1 MGELNPR
8 AQLLEVVRQ
17 VRRRWRIKLALRGA
31 VGFLIAGIV
40 AILAIAYTLEALK
53 FTPSAI
59 FWFRIVTGLV
69 LVAAG
74 AWFFA
79 RPLSR
84 KVTDEQVVLY
94 LEEHEPSLDSTILS
108 AMEASERPGDW
119 SPVLINRLVENAIE
133 RAHEIHEGQRIE
145 RDSMMRYAWISG
157 GVALAAVALFTL
169 GPAYLRHTLSAIFV
183 ISADAEAAAPYR
195 IEVKPG
201 SIKVPKGADQ
211 MINATIS
218 GFDSADATILIRKAS
233 QSAFERVPMV
243 KGENGAYEGMLFDL
257 AEPLEYVVEAAG
269 VRSAVFNLNVV
280 ELPYVK
286 KLDLE
291 FTYPAYTGLEPR
303 KIEDGGDVA
312 VLKGTDVRVTITP
325 TMASKGGRVVLGPPS
340 LATASAA
347 SSGEISPKRPSAAKA
362 DDSESVPLTVN
373 ADGTLTAQ
381 FKAQHDG
388 FYHVELDSAGGDR
401 LPASPQYTVDL
412 LADLAPTV
420 KLSKPGR
427 DTDATPVQ
435 EFFVEAQADDD
446 YAVKNLQLVYSVNGG
461 PEKTIPLF
469 NGTKPVAEVTAG
481 HTFYMEELGVKAGDS
496 LSYFARATDNDA
508 VAGAKQATSDIFF
521 LRIRPFDKNFKPAT
535 SMSGGG
541 GGGGGGGGQEVG
553 ALSQQQR
560 QIISGTFNIQRD
572 RKTLKADKFR
582 ADMVVLTLAQS
593 KLRDQVKGLVER
605 MNSRL
610 VVSDPSFKKI
620 AELLPKAAEQM
631 TLAEQQLQGQKPD
644 GALPPENLALQFLQQ
659 AEEEF
664 ELQVQTGRQ
673 AGGGGGGG
681 GAGSIAEDLADL
693 FKMELDKM
701 ANQYETNAQAS
712 SQQQDQQIDELAE
725 KLKELARRQEQ
736 EIERQRRQAAGQSA
750 GGGGGDLQRALAEQ
764 AEEAARQLEKLSRDQ
779 QRQDLADT
787 ARELRSAAESMKRAA
802 AKGDPSAGG
811 QAAAAA
817 DRLREAQRQLTGN
830 QQARGERDVREAQ
843 RQAEE
848 IAAEQ
853 KDIADDARSLP
864 QAGPDRLQQSQLL
877 GQRKDAL
884 ENKVS
889 GLEKQLDRMVG
900 EQTKDAKDT
909 ARKLSE
915 AVSGIRDNKVKEKIR
930 YSKSLLGSGAPQ
942 QYARNF
948 EEEIG
953 ANIDALRKKL
963 NDAAN
968 TVGQQGRDK
977 STEAL
982 DKARDLARGMDSMGQ
997 RMAERARQGEQGEQ
1011 GAKGANG
1018 ANGAKGANGAN
1029 GAEGQQGQDG
1039 KPGQDGK
1046 SGQQGQGQSGKE
1058 GQGQGQGQGGQQG
1071 QQGGNGGGGR
1081 EDMGGRASIGG
1092 FGDGGWNG
1100 SDRSPGRLSP
1110 DDIRQFRG
1118 EARRWAQEG
1127 QALRNMLREQ
1137 NIDPKEL
1144 DEIMK
1149 RLRELDSERVYQ
1161 DVRELERLQT
1171 FVAEGM
1177 KRFEYGLRRKVGD
1190 ETDRALVN
1198 GSDEVPAE
1206 FKSLVEEYYR
1216 SLSKGRQEQ

>member
-8 AQLLEVVRQ
+8 TQLLEVVRQ

-31 VGFLIAGIV
+31 IGFLIAGI
-40 AILAIAYTLEALK
+40 LAIVAMAYALEALK
-53 FTPSAI
+53 FTPAAI
-59 FWFRIVTGLV
+59 LSFRIITGFV

-84 KVTDEQVVLY
+84 QVSDEQVALY

-108 AMEASERPGDW
+108 AMEAAERPGDW
-119 SPVLINRLVENAIE
+119 SPELIRRLVENAID
-133 RAHEIHEGQRIE
+133 RVHEIHEGQRIE
-145 RDSMMRYAWISG
+145 RDSMTRYAWVAG
-157 GVALAAVALFTL
+157 GVALAAIALFTF

-183 ISADAEAAAPYR
+183 ISRGLEAAAPYR

-201 SIKVPKGADQ
+201 NAKVPKGADQ

-218 GFDSADATILIRKAS
+218 GFDAADAAILIRKAS
-233 QSAFERVPMV
+233 TSAFEKVPMV

-257 AEPLEYVVEAAG
+257 AEPLDYVVEAAG
-269 VRSAVFNLNVV
+269 VRSPLYKLNVV

-291 FTYPAYTGLEPR
+291 YTYPAYTGLEPR
-303 KIEDGGDVA
+303 RIEDGGDVA

-340 LATASAA
+340 LARESAA
-347 SSGEISPKRPSAAKA
+347 SFGEVSPKRPSAAEA
-362 DDSESVPLTVN
+362 DDNESVPLAAN
-373 ADGTLTAQ
+373 ADGTLSAQ

-388 FYHVELDSAGGDR
+388 FYHVELDSASGER

-412 LADLAPTV
+412 LSDLAPTV

-435 EFFVEAQADDD
+435 EFFVEAKADDD

-461 PEKTIPLF
+461 PAKTIRLF
-469 NGTKPVAEVTAG
+469 DGARPVPEVTAG

-496 LSYFARATDNDA
+496 VSYYARATDNDA

-572 RKTLKADKFR
+572 RKTIKADKFR

-620 AELLPKAAEQM
+620 AELLPKAAAQM
-631 TLAEQQLQGQKPD
+631 TLAEKQLQAQKPD

-681 GAGSIAEDLADL
+681 AGSIAEDLADL
-693 FKMELDKM
+693 FKLELDKM
-701 ANQYETNAQAS
+701 ANQYETNSQAS

-736 EIERQRRQAAGQSA
+736 EVERQRRLASGQSA
-750 GGGGGDLQRALAEQ
+750 GNSGGDLQRALAEQ

-787 ARELRSAAESMKRAA
+787 ARQLRSAAEAMKRAA

-817 DRLREAQRQLTGN
+817 ERLREAQRQLTGN
-830 QQARGERDVREAQ
+830 QQARGERDVRDAR

-848 IAAEQ
+848 IAEEQ
-853 KDIADDARSLP
+853 KDIAADARGLP
-864 QAGPDRLQQSQLL
+864 QAGPDRLQQAQLL

-884 ENKVS
+884 ENKVA

-930 YSKSLLGSGAPQ
+930 YSKSLLGSGAPE

-953 ANIDALRKKL
+953 ANIEALRNKL
-963 NDAAN
+963 GEAAN
-968 TVGQQGRDK
+968 TVGQQGRDR
-977 STEAL
+977 STAAL
-982 DKARDLARGMDSMGQ
+982 DKARELARGLDSMGQ
-997 RMAERARQGEQGEQ
+997 RMAERSREGAKGQEQ

-1018 ANGAKGANGAN
+1018 AKGA
-1029 GAEGQQGQDG
+1029 
-1039 KPGQDGK
+1039 
-1046 SGQQGQGQSGKE
+1046 
-1058 GQGQGQGQGGQQG
+1058 QG
-1071 QQGGNGGGGR
+1071 QQGSEGAKGSPGQSGQQGGGGR
-1081 EDMGGRASIGG
+1081 EDLGGRASLGG
-1092 FGDGGWNG
+1092 FGDGGWAG
-1100 SDRSPGRLSP
+1100 GDRRPGNFSP

-1127 QALRNMLREQ
+1127 QALRDMLREQ
-1137 NIDPKEL
+1137 NLDPKEL

-1161 DVRELERLQT
+1161 DVAELERLQT
-1171 FVAEGM
+1171 FVAEGL

-1206 FKSLVEEYYR
+1206 FKALVEEYYR
-1216 SLSKGRQEQ
+1216 SLSRTKPRQ

>member
-17 VRRRWRIKLALRGA
+17 VRRRWRLKLALRGA
-31 VGFLIAGIV
+31 VGFLIAGLA
-40 AILAIAYTLEALK
+40 AIIAIAYALEALK

-59 FWFRIVTGLV
+59 FWFRIATGLV

-119 SPVLINRLVENAIE
+119 SPVLIRRLVEHAID

-145 RDSMMRYAWISG
+145 RDSMVRYAWVTG
-157 GVALAAVALFTL
+157 GVAVAAVALFTF
-169 GPAYLRHTLSAIFV
+169 GPVYLRHTLSAIFD
-183 ISADAEAAAPYR
+183 ISRDVAAAAPYR
-195 IEVKPG
+195 IAVTPG
-201 SIKVPKGADQ
+201 DAKVPKGADQ
-211 MINATIS
+211 TITATVS
-218 GFDSADATILIRKAS
+218 GFDAADATILVRKAS

-243 KGENGAYEGMLFDL
+243 KNENGGYEGMLFDL

-269 VRSAVFNLNVV
+269 VRSPVFKLNVV

-291 FTYPAYTGLEPR
+291 YTYPAYTGLEPR

-312 VLKGTDVRVTITP
+312 VLKGTDVRLTITP
-325 TMASKGGRVVLGPPS
+325 TMASKGGRVVLSPP
-340 LATASAA
+340 LPAREPAA
-347 SSGEISPKRPSAAKA
+347 SVGEVTPKRSPAAEA
-362 DDSESVPLTVN
+362 EGHESVPLTAN
-373 ADGTLTAQ
+373 ADGTLSAQ

-388 FYHVELDSAGGDR
+388 FYHIELDAAGGER

-412 LADLAPTV
+412 LSDLAPTV

-461 PEKTIPLF
+461 PEKTIRLF
-469 NGTKPVAEVTAG
+469 DGARPVAEVTAG

-496 LSYFARATDNDA
+496 VSYYAKATDNDA

-541 GGGGGGGGQEVG
+541 GGGGGGGQEVG

-572 RKTLKADKFR
+572 RKTIKADKFR

-593 KLRDQVKGLVER
+593 KLRDQVTGLVER

-631 TLAEQQLQGQKPD
+631 TLAEKQLQAQKPD
-644 GALPPENLALQFLQQ
+644 TALPPENLALQFLQQ

-681 GAGSIAEDLADL
+681 AGSIAEDLADL
-693 FKMELDKM
+693 FKMEMDKM
-701 ANQYETNAQAS
+701 ANQYETNSQAS
-712 SQQQDQQIDELAE
+712 SEQQDQQVDELAE

-787 ARELRSAAESMKRAA
+787 ARQLRSAADAMKRAA
-802 AKGDPSAGG
+802 AKGDPAAAG

-817 DRLREAQRQLTGN
+817 ERLRQAQRQLTGN
-830 QQARGERDVREAQ
+830 QQARGERDVRDAQ
-843 RQAEE
+843 RQAAE
-848 IAAEQ
+848 IAEAQ
-853 KDIADDARSLP
+853 QDIAADARRLP
-864 QAGPDRLQQSQLL
+864 QAGPDRLQQAQLL

-884 ENKVS
+884 EDKVAN
-889 GLEKQLDRMVG
+889 LEKQLDRMVG
-900 EQTKDAKDT
+900 EQTRDAKDT

-915 AVSGIRDNKVKEKIR
+915 AVSGIRDSKVKEKIR
-930 YSKSLLGSGAPQ
+930 YSKSLLGSGAPE

-953 ANIDALRKKL
+953 ANIESLRKKL
-963 NDAAN
+963 DAAAG
-968 TVGQQGRDK
+968 TVGQQGRDH

-982 DKARDLARGMDSMGQ
+982 DKARELARGMDSMGQ
-997 RMAERARQGEQGEQ
+997 RMAERSRESAKV
-1011 GAKGANG
+1011 AKGAE
-1018 ANGAKGANGAN
+1018 
-1029 GAEGQQGQDG
+1029 GAEGQQG
-1039 KPGQDGK
+1039 KE
-1046 SGQQGQGQSGKE
+1046 GQQGQGQGAEGAEGSQGGK
-1058 GQGQGQGQGGQQG
+1058 GQQGQAGQQGQGGQQG
-1071 QQGGNGGGGR
+1071 GGRNAGGR
-1081 EDMGGRASIGG
+1081 EDLGGRATTGG
-1092 FGDGGWNG
+1092 FGDGGWDG
-1100 SDRSPGRLSP
+1100 GDRRAGRFSA

-1127 QALRNMLREQ
+1127 QALRNLLREQ

-1149 RLRELDSERVYQ
+1149 RLRELDSERAYQ
-1161 DVRELERLQT
+1161 DVAELERLQT

-1190 ETDRALVN
+1190 DTDRALVN

-1206 FKSLVEEYYR
+1206 FKTLVEEYYR
-1216 SLSKGRQEQ
+1216 SLSRSKPRQ

>member
-1 MGELNPR
+1 MSHEPNPR

-108 AMEASERPGDW
+108 AMEASKRPGDW

-145 RDSMMRYAWISG
+145 RDPMMRYAWISG
-157 GVALAAVALFTL
+157 GVALAAVALFTF
-169 GPAYLRHTLSAIFV
+169 GPAYLRHALSAIFV
-183 ISADAEAAAPYR
+183 ISTDAEAAAPYR

-211 MINATIS
+211 MINATIA
-218 GFDSADATILIRKAS
+218 GFDAADAIILIRKSSSA
-233 QSAFERVPMV
+233 AFERVPMV

-257 AEPLEYVVEAAG
+257 AEPLDYLVEAAG
-269 VRSAVFNLNVV
+269 VRSPVFNLNVV

-291 FTYPAYTGLEPR
+291 FTYPAYTGLAPR

-312 VLKGTDVRVTITP
+312 VLKGTNVRVTITP
-325 TMASKGGRVVLGPPS
+325 TMASKGGRVVLGD
-340 LATASAA
+340 
-347 SSGEISPKRPSAAKA
+347 K
-362 DDSESVPLTVN
+362 ESVPLAAN
-373 ADGTLTAQ
+373 ADGTLMAQ
-381 FKAQHDG
+381 FTAQHDG

-412 LADLAPTV
+412 LSDLAPTV

-435 EFFVEAQADDD
+435 EFFIEAQADDD

-496 LSYFARATDNDA
+496 LSYYAKATDNDA

-560 QIISGTFNIQRD
+560 QIISGTFNLQRD

-582 ADMVVLTLAQS
+582 ADLVVLTLAQS

-620 AELLPKAAEQM
+620 ADLLPKAAEQM
-631 TLAEQQLQGQKPD
+631 TLAEKQLQAQKPD

-693 FKMELDKM
+693 FKLELDKM
-701 ANQYETNAQAS
+701 ANQYETNSQAS

-787 ARELRSAAESMKRAA
+787 ARQLRSAAESMKRAA
-802 AKGDPSAGG
+802 AQGDPSAGG

-830 QQARGERDVREAQ
+830 QQARGERDVRDAQ

-848 IAAEQ
+848 ISAEQ
-853 KDIADDARSLP
+853 KDIADDARGLP
-864 QAGPDRLQQSQLL
+864 SAGPDRLQQSQLL

-884 ENKVS
+884 ENKVA

-900 EQTKDAKDT
+900 EQTKGAKDT

-915 AVSGIRDNKVKEKIR
+915 AVGGIRDNKVKEKIR
-930 YSKSLLGSGAPQ
+930 YSKSLLSSGAPE

-953 ANIDALRKKL
+953 ANIDALRNKL
-963 NDAAN
+963 NDAAS

-982 DKARDLARGMDSMGQ
+982 DKARELARGMDSMGQ
-997 RMAERARQGEQGEQ
+997 RMAERSRQQ
-1011 GAKGANG
+1011 AS
-1018 ANGAKGANGAN
+1018 
-1029 GAEGQQGQDG
+1029 GQQGQDG
-1039 KPGQDGK
+1039 KQGQQGQQGQSGQQGK
-1046 SGQQGQGQSGKE
+1046 QGQQGQGQAGKE
-1058 GQGQGQGQGGQQG
+1058 GQGQGQGQGQGGG
-1071 QQGGNGGGGR
+1071 QQGGDRNGGGGR
-1081 EDMGGRASIGG
+1081 EDMGGRASTGG

-1100 SDRSPGRLSP
+1100 SDRSPGRLSA

-1137 NIDPKEL
+1137 DIDPKEL

-1149 RLRELDSERVYQ
+1149 RLRELDSERIYQ
-1161 DVRELERLQT
+1161 DVAELERLQT

-1206 FKSLVEEYYR
+1206 FKTLVEEYYR
-1216 SLSKGRQEQ
+1216 SLSRQKQRQ

>member
-1 MGELNPR
+1 MFD
-8 AQLLEVVRQ
+8 
-17 VRRRWRIKLALRGA
+17 I
-31 VGFLIAGIV
+31 
-40 AILAIAYTLEALK
+40 
-53 FTPSAI
+53 
-59 FWFRIVTGLV
+59 
-69 LVAAG
+69 
-74 AWFFA
+74 
-79 RPLSR
+79 SR
-84 KVTDEQVVLY
+84 DV
-94 LEEHEPSLDSTILS
+94 
-108 AMEASERPGDW
+108 
-119 SPVLINRLVENAIE
+119 
-133 RAHEIHEGQRIE
+133 
-145 RDSMMRYAWISG
+145 
-157 GVALAAVALFTL
+157 
-169 GPAYLRHTLSAIFV
+169 
-183 ISADAEAAAPYR
+183 EAAAPYR
-195 IEVKPG
+195 IEVTPG
-201 SIKVPKGADQ
+201 DAKVPKGADQ
-211 MINATIS
+211 MINATLS
-218 GFDSADATILIRKAS
+218 GFDAADATILIRKAS
-233 QSAFERVPMV
+233 QSAFDRVPMV
-243 KGENGAYEGMLFDL
+243 KSDSGAYEGMLFDL

-269 VRSAVFNLNVV
+269 VRSAVFTLNVV

-291 FTYPAYTGLEPR
+291 YTYPAYTGLEPR
-303 KIEDGGDVA
+303 TIEDGGDVA
-312 VLKGTDVRVTITP
+312 VLKGTDVRVTVTP
-325 TMASKGGRVVLGPPS
+325 TMASKGGRVVLG
-340 LATASAA
+340 
-347 SSGEISPKRPSAAKA
+347 
-362 DDSESVPLTVN
+362 DNESVPLTAN

-388 FYHVELDSAGGDR
+388 FYHVELDAAGGER

-412 LADLAPTV
+412 LSDLAPTV

-461 PEKTIPLF
+461 AEKTIRLF
-469 NGTKPVAEVTAG
+469 DGVKPVPEVTAG

-496 LSYFARATDNDA
+496 VSYYARATDNDA

-535 SMSGGG
+535 SQAGG

-593 KLRDQVKGLVER
+593 KLRDQVTGLVQR

-620 AELLPKAAEQM
+620 AELLPRAAEQM
-631 TLAEQQLQGQKPD
+631 TLAEKQLQAQKPD
-644 GALPPENLALQFLQQ
+644 GALPPENAALQFLQQ

-693 FKMELDKM
+693 FKMEMDKM

-736 EIERQRRQAAGQSA
+736 EIERQRRQAAGQSV

-764 AEEAARQLEKLSRDQ
+764 AEEAARQLERLSRDQ

-787 ARELRSAAESMKRAA
+787 ARQLRSAAEAMKRAA
-802 AKGDPSAGG
+802 ANGDPSAAG
-811 QAAAAA
+811 QASAAA
-817 DRLREAQRQLTGN
+817 DRLRDAQRQLTSN

-848 IAAEQ
+848 IAEEQ
-853 KDIADDARSLP
+853 QDIAGDARGLP
-864 QAGPDRLQQSQLL
+864 QAGPDRLQQAQLL

-884 ENKVS
+884 ENKVAN
-889 GLEKQLDRMVG
+889 LEKQLDRMVG
-900 EQTKDAKDT
+900 EQTRDAKDT

-930 YSKSLLGSGAPQ
+930 YSKSLLGAGAPE

-953 ANIDALRKKL
+953 ANIEALRNKL
-963 NDAAN
+963 NEAAG
-968 TVGQQGRDK
+968 TVGQQGRDR

-982 DKARDLARGMDSMGQ
+982 DKARELARGMDSMGQ
-997 RMAERARQGEQGEQ
+997 RMAERSRQQGK
-1011 GAKGANG
+1011 A
-1018 ANGAKGANGAN
+1018 
-1029 GAEGQQGQDG
+1029 GQQGQQGQSG
-1039 KPGQDGK
+1039 KD
-1046 SGQQGQGQSGKE
+1046 GQQGKEGQAGQAGKEGQGKE
-1058 GQGQGQGQGGQQG
+1058 GQGQGRGQEGQGGQQG
-1071 QQGGNGGGGR
+1071 QGPGQGGGQQGGDRTGGGGR
-1081 EDMGGRASIGG
+1081 NDMDGRATTGG

-1100 SDRSPGRLSP
+1100 SDRSPGRFSP

-1137 NIDPKEL
+1137 NIDAKEL

-1161 DVRELERLQT
+1161 DVAELARLQT

-1177 KRFEYGLRRKVGD
+1177 KRFEYGLRRQVGD

-1206 FKSLVEEYYR
+1206 FKALVEEYYR
-1216 SLSKGRQEQ
+1216 SLSRQKQRQ

>member
-31 VGFLIAGIV
+31 VGFLIAGV
-40 AILAIAYTLEALK
+40 AVLVAIAYALEALK

-59 FWFRIVTGLV
+59 FWFRIAAGLS
-69 LVAAG
+69 LVAAA

-94 LEEHEPSLDSTILS
+94 LEENEPTLDSTILS

-119 SPVLINRLVENAIE
+119 SPVLINRLIENAIE

-145 RDSMMRYAWISG
+145 RDSLKRYAWVAG
-157 GVALAAVALFTL
+157 GVALAAVALFTF
-169 GPAYLRHTLSAIFV
+169 GPGYLRHTLTAIFD
-183 ISADAEAAAPYR
+183 ISRDVEAAAPYR
-195 IEVKPG
+195 IEVTPG
-201 SIKVPKGADQ
+201 DAKVPKGADQ

-218 GFDSADATILIRKAS
+218 GFDAADATILIRKAS
-233 QSAFERVPMV
+233 QSAFDRVPMV
-243 KGENGAYEGMLFDL
+243 KSESGAYEGMLFDL

-269 VRSAVFNLNVV
+269 VRSAVFKLNVV

-291 FTYPAYTGLEPR
+291 YTYPAYTGLEPR
-303 KIEDGGDVA
+303 TIEDGGDVA
-312 VLKGTDVRVTITP
+312 VLKGTDVRLTITP
-325 TMASKGGRVVLGPPS
+325 TMASTGGRVVLG
-340 LATASAA
+340 
-347 SSGEISPKRPSAAKA
+347 
-362 DDSESVPLTVN
+362 DHESVPLTAN
-373 ADGTLTAQ
+373 ADGTLTGQ

-388 FYHVELDSAGGDR
+388 FYHVELDAAGGDR

-412 LADLAPTV
+412 LSDLMPTV

-446 YAVKNLQLVYSVNGG
+446 YAVKNLQLVYSVNGR
-461 PEKTIPLF
+461 PEKTIRLF
-469 NGTKPVAEVTAG
+469 DGVKPVQEVTAG

-496 LSYFARATDNDA
+496 VSYYAKATDNDA

-535 SMSGGG
+535 SMAGGG

-560 QIISGTFNIQRD
+560 QIISGTFNLQRD

-593 KLRDQVKGLVER
+593 KLRDQVTGLVQR

-631 TLAEQQLQGQKPD
+631 TLAEKQLQAQKPD
-644 GALPPENLALQFLQQ
+644 GALPPENAALQFLQQ

-693 FKMELDKM
+693 FKMEMDKM
-701 ANQYETNAQAS
+701 ANQYETNQQAS
-712 SQQQDQQIDELAE
+712 STQQDQQIDELAE

-736 EIERQRRQAAGQSA
+736 EIERQRRQAAGQSV

-764 AEEAARQLEKLSRDQ
+764 AEEAARQLERLSRDQ

-787 ARELRSAAESMKRAA
+787 ARQLRSAAESMKRAA
-802 AKGDPSAGG
+802 ASGDPSAAG
-811 QAAAAA
+811 QASAAA
-817 DRLREAQRQLTGN
+817 DRLREAQRQLTSN

-848 IAAEQ
+848 IAEEQ
-853 KDIADDARSLP
+853 RDIAGDARGLP
-864 QAGPDRLQQSQLL
+864 QAGPDRLQQAQLL

-884 ENKVS
+884 ENKVAN
-889 GLEKQLDRMVG
+889 LEKQLDRMVG
-900 EQTKDAKDT
+900 EQTRDAKDT

-915 AVSGIRDNKVKEKIR
+915 AASGIRDNKVKEKIR
-930 YSKSLLGSGAPQ
+930 YSKSLLGAGAPE

-953 ANIDALRKKL
+953 ANIEALRKKL
-963 NDAAN
+963 DDAAS
-968 TVGQQGRDK
+968 TVGQQGRDR

-982 DKARDLARGMDSMGQ
+982 DKARELARGMDSMGQ
-997 RMAERARQGEQGEQ
+997 RMAERSRQQ
-1011 GAKGANG
+1011 AANG
-1018 ANGAKGANGAN
+1018 QQGQQGK
-1029 GAEGQQGQDG
+1029 EGQQGQSGEQGQAGQQG
-1039 KPGQDGK
+1039 KPGQQGQQGQSGK
-1046 SGQQGQGQSGKE
+1046 EGQQGQGQSGKE
-1058 GQGQGQGQGGQQG
+1058 GQGQGGGQQG
-1071 QQGGNGGGGR
+1071 GDRTGGGGR
-1081 EDMGGRASIGG
+1081 DDMSGRATTGG

-1100 SDRSPGRLSP
+1100 SDRSPGRFSP

-1137 NIDPKEL
+1137 NIDAKEL

-1161 DVRELERLQT
+1161 DVAELERLQT

-1177 KRFEYGLRRKVGD
+1177 KRFEYGLRRQVGD

-1206 FKSLVEEYYR
+1206 FKALVEEYYR
-1216 SLSKGRQEQ
+1216 SLSRQKQRQ

>member
-1 MGELNPR
+1 MNHEPNPR

-17 VRRRWRIKLALRGA
+17 VRRRWRLKLALRGA
-31 VGFLIAGIV
+31 VGFLIAGV
-40 AILAIAYTLEALK
+40 LAILAIAYALEALK

-59 FWFRIVTGLV
+59 FWFRIATGLV

-119 SPVLINRLVENAIE
+119 SPELIRRLVENAID

-145 RDSMMRYAWISG
+145 RDSMLRYAWIAG
-157 GVALAAVALFTL
+157 GVAVAAVALFTF
-169 GPAYLRHTLSAIFV
+169 GPAFLRHTLSAIFV
-183 ISADAEAAAPYR
+183 ISRDVEAAAPYR
-195 IEVKPG
+195 IEVTPG
-201 SIKVPKGADQ
+201 DAVVPKGADQ
-211 MINATIS
+211 VIGARVS
-218 GFDSADATILIRKAS
+218 GFDAADATILIRKAS
-233 QSAFERVPMV
+233 SAAFERVPMV

-257 AEPLEYVVEAAG
+257 AEPLDYVVEAAG
-269 VRSAVFNLNVV
+269 VRSPVFKLNVV

-291 FTYPAYTGLEPR
+291 FTYPSYTGLEPR

-312 VLKGTDVRVTITP
+312 VLKGTDVRVTITT
-325 TMASKGGRVVLGPPS
+325 TMASKGGRVVLG
-340 LATASAA
+340 
-347 SSGEISPKRPSAAKA
+347 
-362 DDSESVPLTVN
+362 DNESVPLSAN
-373 ADGTLTAQ
+373 ADGTLSAQ

-388 FYHVELDSAGGDR
+388 FYHVELESARGER

-412 LADLAPTV
+412 LSDLAPTV

-469 NGTKPVAEVTAG
+469 NGARPVAEVTAG

-496 LSYFARATDNDA
+496 LSYYAKATDNDA

-535 SMSGGG
+535 SMAGG

-593 KLRDQVKGLVER
+593 KLRDQVKGLVDR

-620 AELLPKAAEQM
+620 ADLLPKAAEQM
-631 TLAEQQLQGQKPD
+631 TLAEKQLQAQKPD

-681 GAGSIAEDLADL
+681 AGSIAEDLADL
-693 FKMELDKM
+693 FKMEMDKM
-701 ANQYETNAQAS
+701 ANQYETNSQAS

-750 GGGGGDLQRALAEQ
+750 SGGGDLQRALAEQ

-787 ARELRSAAESMKRAA
+787 ARQLRSAAEAMKRAA

-811 QAAAAA
+811 QASAAAE
-817 DRLREAQRQLTGN
+817 RLREAQRQLSGN
-830 QQARGERDVREAQ
+830 QQARGERDVRDAQ

-848 IAAEQ
+848 IADEQ
-853 KDIADDARSLP
+853 KDIAADARGLP
-864 QAGPDRLQQSQLL
+864 EAGPDRLQQSQLL

-884 ENKVS
+884 ENKVA

-915 AVSGIRDNKVKEKIR
+915 AASGIRDNKVKEKIR
-930 YSKSLLGSGAPQ
+930 YSKSLLGSGAPE

-948 EEEIG
+948 EDEIG
-953 ANIDALRKKL
+953 ANIEALRNKL

-968 TVGQQGRDK
+968 TVGQQGRER

-982 DKARDLARGMDSMGQ
+982 DKARELARGMDSMGQ
-997 RMAERARQGEQGEQ
+997 RMAERSRQQ
-1011 GAKGANG
+1011 ANG
-1018 ANGAKGANGAN
+1018 QP
-1029 GAEGQQGQDG
+1029 GQQGKDGQPGQPGQEG

-1046 SGQQGQGQSGKE
+1046 QGQPGQSGQQGKQGQGGQQGQGQGGQP
-1058 GQGQGQGQGGQQG
+1058 GQGGQQGQGGQGQGGQQG
-1071 QQGGNGGGGR
+1071 GNNNGG
-1081 EDMGGRASIGG
+1081 DMGGRASLGG

-1100 SDRSPGRLSP
+1100 SDRRPGNFSP

-1161 DVRELERLQT
+1161 DVAELERLQT

-1206 FKSLVEEYYR
+1206 FKALVEEYYR
-1216 SLSKGRQEQ
+1216 SLSRQKQRQ

>member
-31 VGFLIAGIV
+31 VGFLIAGIL
-40 AILAIAYTLEALK
+40 AIVAIAYALEALR
-53 FTPSAI
+53 FTPEAI
-59 FWFRIVTGLV
+59 FWFRIATGLV
-69 LVAAG
+69 LVAAA

-84 KVTDEQVVLY
+84 RVSDEQVALY

-108 AMEASERPGDW
+108 AMAASERPGDW
-119 SPVLINRLVENAIE
+119 SPELIRRLVENAID
-133 RAHEIHEGQRIE
+133 RVHEIHEGQRIE
-145 RDSMMRYAWISG
+145 RDSMLRYAWISG
-157 GVALAAVALFTL
+157 GVSLAAIALFTF
-169 GPAYLRHTLSAIFV
+169 GPGYLRHTLTAIFD
-183 ISADAEAAAPYR
+183 ISRDVEAAAPYR
-195 IEVKPG
+195 IEVTPG
-201 SIKVPKGADQ
+201 DAKVPKGADQ
-211 MINATIS
+211 VINAKIS
-218 GFDSADATILIRKAS
+218 GFDAADATILIRKAS
-233 QSAFERVPMV
+233 QQAFDRVPMV

-269 VRSAVFNLNVV
+269 VRSPVFKLNVV

-291 FTYPAYTGLEPR
+291 YTYPAYTGLEPR

-325 TMASKGGRVVLGPPS
+325 TMASTGGRVVLG
-340 LATASAA
+340 
-347 SSGEISPKRPSAAKA
+347 
-362 DDSESVPLTVN
+362 DQESVPLSAN
-373 ADGTLTAQ
+373 ADGTLSAQ
-381 FKAQHDG
+381 FKAEHDG
-388 FYHVELDSAGGDR
+388 FYHVELDSAGGER

-412 LADLAPTV
+412 LSDLAPTV

-446 YAVKNLQLVYSVNGG
+446 YAVKNLQLVYSVSGG
-461 PEKTIPLF
+461 PEKTIRLF
-469 NGTKPVAEVTAG
+469 DGVKPVAEVTAG

-496 LSYFARATDNDA
+496 VSYYAKATDNDA

-541 GGGGGGGGQEVG
+541 GGGGGGGQDVG

-572 RKTLKADKFR
+572 RKTIKADKFR

-631 TLAEQQLQGQKPD
+631 TLAEKQLQAQKPD

-701 ANQYETNAQAS
+701 ANQYETNSQAS

-787 ARELRSAAESMKRAA
+787 ARQLRSAAESMKRAA
-802 AKGDPSAGG
+802 AKGDPSSAG

-830 QQARGERDVREAQ
+830 QQARGERDVRDAQ

-848 IAAEQ
+848 IAEEQ
-853 KDIADDARSLP
+853 KDIANDARGLP
-864 QAGPDRLQQSQLL
+864 QAGPDRLQQAQLL

-884 ENKVS
+884 ENQVA
-889 GLEKQLDRMVG
+889 GLEQQLDRMVG
-900 EQTKDAKDT
+900 EQTKESKDT

-915 AVSGIRDNKVKEKIR
+915 AASGIRDNKVKEKIR
-930 YSKSLLGSGAPQ
+930 YSKSLLGSGAPE

-953 ANIDALRKKL
+953 ANIEALRNKL
-963 NDAAN
+963 NDAAG
-968 TVGQQGRDK
+968 TVGRQGRDK

-982 DKARDLARGMDSMGQ
+982 DKARELARGMDSMGQ
-997 RMAERARQGEQGEQ
+997 RMAERARQQGKVGQ
-1011 GAKGANG
+1011 AGQAGK
-1018 ANGAKGANGAN
+1018 
-1029 GAEGQQGQDG
+1029 EG
-1039 KPGQDGK
+1039 
-1046 SGQQGQGQSGKE
+1046 QGQGQAGKEGQSQSGKEGQAGQAGQAGKE
-1058 GQGQGQGQGGQQG
+1058 GQGQGQGGGQQG
-1071 QQGGNGGGGR
+1071 GGDRTGGNRNAGGR
-1081 EDMGGRASIGG
+1081 EDLGGRAATGG
-1092 FGDGGWNG
+1092 FGDGGWDG
-1100 SDRSPGRLSP
+1100 SDRSPGRFSP

-1127 QALRNMLREQ
+1127 QALRNLLREQ
-1137 NIDPKEL
+1137 NIDAKEL

-1161 DVRELERLQT
+1161 DVADLERLQT
-1171 FVAEGM
+1171 FVAEGV

-1206 FKSLVEEYYR
+1206 FKALVEEYYR
-1216 SLSKGRQEQ
+1216 SLSRQKQRQ

>member
-8 AQLLEVVRQ
+8 AQLLDVVRQ

-31 VGFLIAGIV
+31 VGFLIAGIL
-40 AILAIAYTLEALK
+40 AILAVAYTLEALK

-94 LEEHEPSLDSTILS
+94 LEEREPSLDSTILS

-157 GVALAAVALFTL
+157 GVALVAVALFTF

-183 ISADAEAAAPYR
+183 ISTDAEAAAPYR
-195 IEVKPG
+195 IDVKPG

-211 MINATIS
+211 VINATIA
-218 GFDSADATILIRKAS
+218 GFDSADAAILIRKS
-233 QSAFERVPMV
+233 SSSAFERVPMV

-257 AEPLEYVVEAAG
+257 AEPLDYVVEAAG

-325 TMASKGGRVVLGPPS
+325 TMASNGGRVVLG
-340 LATASAA
+340 
-347 SSGEISPKRPSAAKA
+347 
-362 DDSESVPLTVN
+362 DNESVPLAAN

-412 LADLAPTV
+412 LSDLAPTV

-469 NGTKPVAEVTAG
+469 SGTRPVAEVTAG

-496 LSYFARATDNDA
+496 LSYYAKATDNDA

-560 QIISGTFNIQRD
+560 QIISGTFNLQRD
-572 RKTLKADKFR
+572 RKALKADKFR

-610 VVSDPSFKKI
+610 VVADPSFKKI

-631 TLAEQQLQGQKPD
+631 TLAEKQLQGQKPD

-701 ANQYETNAQAS
+701 ANQYETNSQAS

-787 ARELRSAAESMKRAA
+787 ARQLRSAAESMKRAA

-830 QQARGERDVREAQ
+830 QQARGERDVRDAQ

-848 IAAEQ
+848 ISAEQ
-853 KDIADDARSLP
+853 KDIANDARGLP
-864 QAGPDRLQQSQLL
+864 QAGPDRVPQAQLL

-884 ENKVS
+884 ENKVA

-900 EQTKDAKDT
+900 EQARDAKDT

-930 YSKSLLGSGAPQ
+930 YSKSLLGSGAPE

-953 ANIDALRKKL
+953 ANIDALRNKL

-968 TVGQQGRDK
+968 TVGQQGRDR

-982 DKARDLARGMDSMGQ
+982 DKARELARGMDSMGQ
-997 RMAERARQGEQGEQ
+997 RMAERSRQQGQ
-1011 GAKGANG
+1011 AGK
-1018 ANGAKGANGAN
+1018 
-1029 GAEGQQGQDG
+1029 EGQQGQASKDGQSGQDG
-1039 KPGQDGK
+1039 KPGQQGQ
-1046 SGQQGQGQSGKE
+1046 SGQQGKQGQ
-1058 GQGQGQGQGGQQG
+1058 QGQAGQQG

-1081 EDMGGRASIGG
+1081 EDMGGRASTGG
-1092 FGDGGWNG
+1092 LGDGGWNG

-1161 DVRELERLQT
+1161 DVAELERLQT

-1206 FKSLVEEYYR
+1206 FKTLVEEYYR
-1216 SLSKGRQEQ
+1216 SLSRQKPRQ